1 MGSVAFGNAL
11 VRNCKEGWLAGLKSL
26 PPILNNRPGEGES
39 LLVDFLDRNRIV
51 QTGVW
56 RLPGRSSTGHKEK
69 SGKGLTDGPATG
81 RLRRDGGWRITDSQH
96 LPALLRE
103 FRIMRLLTCFAVS
116 ALILV
121 TTVRADG
128 PRDNIP
134 ADVRRVPA
142 LGIDV
147 PEADRKELEAG
158 LESLGRTIL
167 ELEGRSKKDARTAE
181 LLPDVRIYWK
191 AVHDALTYREFF
203 NIREIPKAKV
213 LLKEGQGRAESLLNG
228 QAPWT
233 TQTGL
238 VVRGYVSKIDGSVQ
252 PYGLVIP
259 PSYTEK
265 TAGKYR
271 LDIWFHGRG
280 ETLSEVNFLDEHR
293 TRAGEFTPPD
303 TIVLH
308 PYGRFCNAAKFAGE
322 VDALEA
328 LDSVSKRYRVHESF
342 VSVRGFSMGGASVW
356 QFAVHYP
363 DRWFAANPGAGFAET
378 PLFLKVFQSEKL
390 TPTWYEQKL
399 WNMYDCDKWAA
410 NLRQLPV
417 VAYSGELDSQK
428 QAADVMAGALAKEN
442 IELTHIIGPKTKH
455 AYTPDGRREVDRRLA
470 SLSASPR
477 ERAPSAL
484 SLVTYTL
491 KYNRMYWLTIDGI
504 GEHWMRAR
512 VEASIGGGPDQIVLK
527 TSNVTAL
534 TIDFP
539 PGTTTFEPKEGGVT
553 VLLDQTRIDGPRVTS
568 DRSWRSHWIKEGNA
582 WKQASAPPV
591 GLVKRHDLQGPID
604 DAFMNSFIIIRPTG
618 KARSEKFAA
627 WSRAEMDRAIEHWR
641 RHFRGMARVKDDT
654 AVTDADIASANLILW
669 GDSESNAVL
678 KRIAD
683 KLPIGWRG
691 DKVVVGDRSF
701 PAADHA
707 PIAIYPN
714 PLNPDRYV
722 VLNSGFTFRD
732 YDYLNNARQVPKL
745 PDWAIV
751 DLNTPPDSRYPGKVV
766 AADFFG
772 EHWEVKPPRPD

>member
-1 MGSVAFGNAL
+1 
-11 VRNCKEGWLAGLKSL
+11 
-26 PPILNNRPGEGES
+26 
-39 LLVDFLDRNRIV
+39 
-51 QTGVW
+51 
-56 RLPGRSSTGHKEK
+56 
-69 SGKGLTDGPATG
+69 
-81 RLRRDGGWRITDSQH
+81 
-96 LPALLRE
+96 
-103 FRIMRLLTCFAVS
+103 MRLLICITVT

-121 TTVRADG
+121 TTVHADG
-128 PRDNIP
+128 PKDNVP

-142 LGIDV
+142 LGIEV
-147 PEADRKELEAG
+147 PDADRKELEAG
-158 LESLGRTIL
+158 LESLGRTISGL
-167 ELEGRSKKDARTAE
+167 EERSRKDARTAE
-181 LLPDVRIYWK
+181 LLPDVQIYWK

-203 NIREIPKAKV
+203 NLRDIPKAKV

-252 PYGLVIP
+252 PYGLVVP
-259 PSYTEK
+259 PSYTDR

-293 TRAGEFTPPD
+293 TRPGEFTPPD

-308 PYGRFCNAAKFAGE
+308 PYGRYCNAAKFAGE

-328 LDSVSKRYRVHESF
+328 LDSVSKRYRVDQERISI
-342 VSVRGFSMGGASVW
+342 RGFSMGGASVW
-356 QFAVHYP
+356 QFAVHYA

-378 PLFLKVFQSEKL
+378 PQFLKVFQSEKL

-399 WNMYDCDKWAA
+399 WNMYDCDKWAT

-428 QAADVMAGALAKEN
+428 QAADVMARALAEGYGIK
-442 IELTHIIGPKTKH
+442 LTHIIGPKTKH
-455 AYTPDGRREVDRRLA
+455 AYHPDSRREVERRLA
-470 SLSASPR
+470 SLAASPR
-477 ERAPSAL
+477 DRAPDHL
-484 SLVTYTL
+484 RFETYTL
-491 KYNRMYWLTIDGI
+491 KYNRMYWITIDGME
-504 GEHWMRAR
+504 EHWNNAS
-512 VEASIGGGPDQIVLK
+512 VVASIAPGANQILID
-527 TSNVTAL
+527 SAHVTAL

-539 PGTTTFEPKEGGVT
+539 PGTAPVPSKDQGVITLLFGKEPINVPITT
-553 VLLDQTRIDGPRVTS
+553 
-568 DRSWRSHWIKEGNA
+568 DRSLRSHWIKEGDV
-582 WKQASAPPV
+582 WKQVPAPPS

-604 DAFMNSFIIIRPTG
+604 DAFMDSFLIVRPTG
-618 KARSEKFAA
+618 KARSARFAA
-627 WSRAEMDRAIEHWR
+627 WSKAEMDRAIEHWR
-641 RHFRGMARVKDDT
+641 RQFRGMARVKDDT
-654 AVTDADIASANLILW
+654 AITDADIAGANLILW

-701 PAADHA
+701 PAEDHA

-714 PLNPDRYV
+714 PLNTDRYV

-772 EHWEVKPPRPD
+772 EHWEVKPPHPE